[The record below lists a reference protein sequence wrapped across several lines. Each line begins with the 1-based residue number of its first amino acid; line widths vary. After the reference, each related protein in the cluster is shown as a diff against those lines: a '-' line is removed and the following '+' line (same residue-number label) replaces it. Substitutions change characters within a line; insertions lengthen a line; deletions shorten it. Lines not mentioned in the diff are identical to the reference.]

1 MTATARRVAAQF
13 RSAARHSLIVRCSRE
28 GTESKEAAVSSPT
41 NASRLS
47 TARIVE
53 GRRTC
58 EYGKGR
64 SPDCQVPRIAAHTA
78 NLLIWQDGRRRR
90 THARGQQSQQWR
102 HGGKS
107 RE

>member
-13 RSAARHSLIVRCSRE
+13 RSAARHSLVVRCSRE

-41 NASRLS
+41 NAFRLS
-47 TARIVE
+47 TARIVV

-64 SPDCQVPRIAAHTA
+64 WRDCQVSRRDAPARNELISQHWTPSSAMAARREIARVDG
-78 NLLIWQDGRRRR
+78 LL
-90 THARGQQSQQWR
+90 
-102 HGGKS
+102 
-107 RE
+107 